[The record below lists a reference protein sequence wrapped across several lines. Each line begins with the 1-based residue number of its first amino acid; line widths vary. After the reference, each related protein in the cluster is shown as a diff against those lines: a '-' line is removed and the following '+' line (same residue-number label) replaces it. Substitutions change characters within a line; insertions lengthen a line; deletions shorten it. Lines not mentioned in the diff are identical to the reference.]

1 MTHWKGA
8 TAIVTGGGS
17 GIGKAL
23 SLAMAKRGAH
33 VLVTDINADAAAQVA
48 AACGDG
54 ASAQAL
60 DVRDAAAVQACVD
73 GFVNTHG
80 KLDYFF
86 NNAGMGVAGEVYE
99 IALEAW
105 DRVIDVNIRGVVHGV
120 AAAYPVMVKQK
131 SGHIINTASLA
142 GLGPAPLLT
151 PYAATKHAVVG
162 LSTSLRIEAKAHNVR
177 VTVLCPSAI
186 ETPLLD
192 AQNPPD
198 LPPIAWYPNIRNY
211 LTRLAGPPYPVEQF
225 AEESLAAIERDEAVV
240 VLPKK
245 ARFVWRLGRAL
256 PKVIEAGCARAVAA
270 ARKKRP

>member
-1 MTHWKGA
+1 MVNWKGA

-33 VLVTDINADAAAQVA
+33 VLVTDINAEAAAQVA
-48 AACGDG
+48 AACGAD
-54 ASAQAL
+54 ASAQTL

-73 GFVNTHG
+73 GFVSTHG

-105 DRVIDVNIRGVVHGV
+105 DRVIDINIRGVVHGV
-120 AAAYPVMVKQK
+120 AAAYPIMVKQK

-151 PYAATKHAVVG
+151 PYAMTKHAVVG
-162 LSTSLRIEAKAHNVR
+162 LSTSLRIEGKAHNVK
-177 VTVLCPSAI
+177 VSVLCPSAI

-192 AQNPPD
+192 AQNPPTSRLSPGIPTSAVTSPDLLD
-198 LPPIAWYPNIRNY
+198 LPTPSNNSQKNPWPPSSA
-211 LTRLAGPPYPVEQF
+211 TRPW
-225 AEESLAAIERDEAVV
+225 SCC
-240 VLPKK
+240 PKK
-245 ARFVWRLGRAL
+245 RASYGVW
-256 PKVIEAGCARAVAA
+256 A
-270 ARKKRP
+270 ARCPM